1 VAEGSDWCWWYGPEH
16 STANDEQ
23 FDLLYR
29 KHLSNIYRLLGG
41 SPTDELAVPIKRPRV
56 QALTVAPSARIQPKI
71 DGRVTTY
78 FEWLGAGLYQ
88 PDYRSGSMHGATQI
102 VQALYYGYSDKA
114 VYLRL
119 DLDENFLR
127 EHPEFEVRVKIGGES
142 RARLHAM
149 IRERGVGAVSFQ
161 RGGES
166 RLVPLGT
173 GDQIELAFSQIFELR
188 FDYSIL
194 NVKPH
199 ERITLQVSIWLN
211 ALPLQV
217 LPHDGW
223 LTLELT
229 EDLTSW

>member
-1 VAEGSDWCWWYGPEH
+1 
-16 STANDEQ
+16 
-23 FDLLYR
+23 
-29 KHLSNIYRLLGG
+29 LSNIYRLLGG

-127 EHPEFEVRVKIGGES
+127 EHSEFEVRVKIGGES